1 MDDKTLAFLKL
12 YKSKNKPLSLS
23 DLTVITDVPHSSFIS
38 NIVWLLKN
46 GYLEVDPG
54 YSVLHGDSLSPKAKL
69 IITQDG
75 IIEIDRLSKAQMKHK
90 FNEIRA
96 WITLAISVA
105 AFIKSFFL

>member
-1 MDDKTLAFLKL
+1 MDDITLAFLKL

-23 DLTVITDVPHSSFIS
+23 DLSVITDNPHSSFIS
-38 NIVWLLKN
+38 NIVWLLDN

-54 YSVLHGDSLSPKAKL
+54 YSVLHGDNFSPKAKL

-75 IIEIDRLSKAQMKHK
+75 IIEIDRLSKAQRKHK

-96 WITLAISVA
+96 WITLTISIA